1 MSHGGLLSLL
11 VFFTFVVIGVLFLL
25 QHLGPL
31 LESLT
36 RKEFGDRLI
45 LGTVI
50 DTYMDEAQEELRSK
64 RVKQSKGLMRAFSVL
79 DYRNEGA
86 ISRLFRWFPAR
97 APKAKGL

>member
-1 MSHGGLLSLL
+1 M
-11 VFFTFVVIGVLFLL
+11 
-25 QHLGPL
+25 
-31 LESLT
+31 
-36 RKEFGDRLI
+36 RLI

-86 ISRLFRWFPAR
+86 L
-97 APKAKGL
+97 

>member
-1 MSHGGLLSLL
+1 M
-11 VFFTFVVIGVLFLL
+11 
-25 QHLGPL
+25 
-31 LESLT
+31 
-36 RKEFGDRLI
+36 RLI

-86 ISRLFRWFPAR
+86 LWRPFRMLYRQGACGKRPLNACCR
-97 APKAKGL
+97 S